1 MVLMSSGFPY
11 KCLHIC
17 QGTSWISFLFFFLEM
32 HLQRME
38 VPGLGVESELQLLAY
53 ATATATPDQSHI
65 FDLLCS
71 LQQLG
76 ILNPLIEA
84 RDRICILIDTLSSH

>member
-65 FDLLCS
+65 FDLCHS
-71 LQQLG
+71 LQQRQ
-76 ILNPLIEA
+76 ILNS
-84 RDRICILIDTLSSH
+84 LSEVRE